1 MILTPSFRLGVVAI
15 CLAGSIAT
23 QAVAEV
29 SSPPVTTNAASVSVA
44 ISSGRAIDAQT
55 ADLQEQREKLVL
67 ENQVRDE
74 TLRKLLSE
82 SSGELQRLKLEADLA
97 RAKADRELT
106 ERRIAIEKARIETEE
121 LSAKLSLEN
130 TRRLV
135 ASQSALADLRA
146 AKERADLEA
155 ELASAGYTKKNNE
168 LRMQEL
174 ASTARLS
181 ELRTKL
187 ALREKESEEDAYADQ
202 RPVYLK
208 DPLKSDGSLVL
219 SDRRIALNGPITMET
234 ADRVSDRID
243 YFNNKTSEFP
253 IFLVIDDSPGG
264 SVMAGYKILKSMQS
278 STAPVYVVVKSFAA
292 SMAAAITT
300 LAERSF
306 AYPNAIILHHQ
317 ISAGSAGNLTI
328 QRESVKTLE
337 QWWQRL
343 AEPIAAKMGITMDD
357 FIKQMYAHTATG
369 DWKEFA
375 DNAAKLKWVDVVVG
389 RCQETAWTKNP
400 DFDRSPST
408 QIAASARDLEKSPQM
423 MEKVDAKGHPFM
435 ALPRLNPI
443 DCYYLYNPDSYFRA
457 E

>member
-1 MILTPSFRLGVVAI
+1 MATS
-15 CLAGSIAT
+15 AG
-23 QAVAEV
+23 AEI
-29 SSPPVTTNAASVSVA
+29 SSPSVGTNAASVSVA
-44 ISSGRAIDAQT
+44 ISSGRTVDAQT
-55 ADLQEQREKLVL
+55 INLQEEREKLVI

-74 TLRKLLSE
+74 TLRKTLFE
-82 SSGELQRLKLEADLA
+82 NSGELQRLKLEAELA
-97 RAKADRELT
+97 RARAERELT
-106 ERRIAIEKARIETEE
+106 EQRISIDKARIEAEH
-121 LSAKLSLEN
+121 LNAKLVLEN
-130 TRRLV
+130 ARRLL
-135 ASQSALADLRA
+135 ATQSTLADLRA
-146 AKERADLEA
+146 AKERAELEA
-155 ELASAGYTKKNNE
+155 ELASAAFSKKNNE
-168 LRMQEL
+168 LRTEEL
-174 ASTARLS
+174 ASNAHLN

-187 ALREKESEEDAYADQ
+187 ALREKELEENAYADQ

-234 ADRVSDRID
+234 ADQVSDRID
-243 YFNNKTSEFP
+243 YFNNKTHEFP

-337 QWWQRL
+337 EWWHRL
-343 AEPIAAKMGITMDD
+343 AAPIAAKMGISIED

-408 QIAASARDLEKSPQM
+408 QVAASVRA
-423 MEKVDAKGHPFM
+423 MEKPTEKIDAKGHPFM

-443 DCYYLYNPDSYFRA
+443 DCYYLYNPDGYFRP